1 MTTETEYEVQLRT
14 AAGREQVVRVVARTA
29 NRASAEAQKTANRQ
43 GTGPW
48 YCVRVHPRGF

>member
-1 MTTETEYEVQLRT
+1 MRDETTYEVQLRD
-14 AAGREQVVRVVARTA
+14 AAGREQRVTVTA
-29 NRASAEAQKTANRQ
+29 KTPNSASSQAQKNANRQ